1 MAEEKW
7 YFTKEQ
13 LADSPSRRYGIDAQQ
28 ESKYRQQAADLIQ
41 NMGQALMVSQLCINT
56 AIVYMHRFYAFH
68 SFTHFHRNHIA
79 AASLFLAA
87 KVEEQPRKLQ
97 SVIEAGHNCLYPKS
111 GRIDVSSEHF
121 LEQTQD
127 LIFNENILLQTLG
140 FDVAI
145 DHPHTHV
152 VKTCNLV
159 RASKDLAQ
167 SSYFMAS
174 NTLHKTTM
182 CLQYKP
188 TVVACFCIH
197 VACKWSNWQIPQSKE
212 GKHWFEYVD
221 TSVTTELLDRLTLE
235 FLHYFDT
242 KSSSDRARSDM
253 NQERDR
259 KALAAQEEA
268 HHRQHPQ
275 SSRSMHVG
283 GHPGHSS
290 QSLSHASAGQ
300 HRPHGQHKVSSIP
313 HMGQSSSYS
322 QQHPNHHSSSNQP
335 HYNSQNPSMIQGS
348 RDPHKKID
356 EKTKH
361 QLDYNKMQNIN
372 RPRLP
377 PEAMA
382 NKNMHNRHKPEMYPP
397 HHNAYIDRGKDIP
410 ENYQNRMLGPDQRS
424 STGMPRVDPYKNE
437 KEMKLK
443 PNPQISMEMKKRE
456 FNSLPKTNINEYVF
470 PNVQKPPPNYHEYKN
485 QNNQSSISKHNLPNN
500 NKLLMKPEIKPTIN
514 TMPLL
519 EEPVKVESVKTPTKP
534 SIFSPDNKDTSFYKK
549 SKTEPRTPN
558 KKPSLSP
565 NGRKIETPKRMDIR
579 PQERTPSQQII
590 KSENKVK
597 SANSA
602 MRLTDTPTIPTIAN
616 NPNIPRP
623 LSPFISPLK
632 KSNSSTRNRTRT
644 SSSSDAELV
653 PVIKKLEDTSDYGD
667 FFRSKLSP
675 QIDDEKVL
683 TTSNIIK
690 PMMPEISTANGIETN
705 PDLISSLLK
714 ESLLGLDNSNST
726 SANTLQ
732 LSMTQTVPNVP
743 NTIENQPAISDDFK
757 HKSEKKKKKDKHKHK
772 DKTKEERK
780 KHKKDKERLKDR
792 QVIEMNPAQ
801 TIPIKITIPKDKI
814 DMPPEP
820 SIKIKIPKE
829 KIKSLP
835 RNDSGVIE
843 QRPVQGLKIKIS
855 KEAVDNYTE
864 NSKKRERA
872 LSADRGPPPKS
883 TRTT

>member
-13 LADSPSRRYGIDAQQ
+13 LSDSPSRRCGIDPQQ

-242 KSSSDRARSDM
+242 KSSS
-253 NQERDR
+253 QERDSR

-268 HHRQHPQ
+268 HHRQHTS
-275 SSRSMHVG
+275 SSRNMHSS

-290 QSLSHASAGQ
+290 QSSSHASASQ
-300 HRPHGQHKVSSIP
+300 HRQHGQHKMPSVP
-313 HMGQSSSYS
+313 HLAQTSSYS
-322 QQHPNHHSSSNQP
+322 QQHPNHHSSISQP
-335 HYNSQNPSMIQGS
+335 HYNSQNPNMAQVP
-348 RDPHKKID
+348 RDAHKKID
-356 EKTKH
+356 EKMKH
-361 QLDYNKMQNIN
+361 QLDYNKMQNVN

-377 PEAMA
+377 PEAIP
-382 NKNMHNRHKPEMYPP
+382 NKNTHNRHKPEMYPQ
-397 HHNAYIDRGKDIP
+397 HNAYTDRSKEVP
-410 ENYQNRMLGPDQRS
+410 ENYQNRMISTDQRTS
-424 STGMPRVDPYKNE
+424 GAVPRIDPYKSD
-437 KEMKLK
+437 KDMKLK
-443 PNPQISMEMKKRE
+443 PNPQMSMDMKKRE
-456 FNSLPKTNINEYVF
+456 FNNMTSKSNMNEYAMQQSI
-470 PNVQKPPPNYHEYKN
+470 PQKPPPNYHEYKN
-485 QNNQSSISKHNLPNN
+485 QNNLPAVNKHGLPNN
-500 NKLLMKPEIKPTIN
+500 NKLLMKPEMKPAIN
-514 TMPLL
+514 NLPIL
-519 EEPVKVESVKTPTKP
+519 EETPKSEVIKTPPKP

-549 SKTEPRTPN
+549 SKTEARTPN
-558 KKPSLSP
+558 SKKPTSP
-565 NGRKIETPKRMDIR
+565 NGRKIETPKKAEIR

-597 SANSA
+597 SVNSA
-602 MRLTDTPTIPTIAN
+602 MRLTDTPVIPTVGN

-623 LSPFISPLK
+623 ISPFISPLK
-632 KSNSSTRNRTRT
+632 KSNSGSRNRTRT
-644 SSSSDAELV
+644 NSGLDPELV
-653 PVIKKLEDTSDYGD
+653 PLVKKLEDTSDYGD

-675 QIDDEKVL
+675 QNNEL
-683 TTSNIIK
+683 LHSTSNIAK
-690 PMMPEISTANGIETN
+690 SSLPEISSANGIETN

-714 ESLLGLDNSNST
+714 ESLLGLDNSNSNN
-726 SANTLQ
+726 ANSLQ
-732 LSMTQTVPNVP
+732 LIQSIAPTSVPNVP
-743 NTIENQPAISDDFK
+743 STLEPQSVINDDFK

-780 KHKKDKERLKDR
+780 KHKKDKERSKDR
-792 QVIEMNPAQ
+792 QAIEMNPAQ
-801 TIPIKITIPKDKI
+801 PVPIKITIPKDKI
-814 DMPPEP
+814 DMPVEP

-835 RNDSGVIE
+835 RDSGNLD
-843 QRPVQGLKIKIS
+843 QRPVQGLKIKIP

-872 LSADRGPPPKS
+872 LSADRGPPAKS